1 MREPCQSPAMDPRE
15 NLLRA
20 TVYYG
25 ARDVRVED
33 VPDATL
39 REPTDA
45 LVRVTHAAICGSDL
59 WPYRGE
65 LLIYGEHGRMGHEFM
80 GVVEA
85 VGAEVRSV
93 KPGDRVI
100 APFAFSDGVCE
111 YCSAG
116 LHTSCVQGGYWG
128 SANDGGQGEA
138 VRAPLADGTLV
149 RLPDEVDLSDT
160 RLATALAT
168 LTDVCGTG
176 HHAAVSAGV
185 EPGATVVVVGDGAVG
200 LCGVLAASRLGADRI
215 IVMGR
220 HDTRLAVARR
230 FGATDEVRER
240 GADGVARVLEL
251 TKGGAGHVLECVGTA
266 QATETAIA
274 ACRPGGI
281 VGHVGVPAEQIGLMD
296 LYNKNIAFRG
306 GVAPVR
312 AYIPELLGD
321 VLAGRIDPS
330 PVLDLTVTL
339 EDVPEG
345 YAAMDQRRA
354 IKALVTVS

>member
-1 MREPCQSPAMDPRE
+1 M
-15 NLLRA
+15 RA
-20 TVYYG
+20 TVFHG
-25 ARDVRVED
+25 TRDVRVEE

-45 LVRVTHAAICGSDL
+45 LVRVTHACICGSDL

-65 LLIYGEHGRMGHEFM
+65 LLIYGPHGRMGHEFM

-85 VGAEVRSV
+85 VGSEVRTLR
-93 KPGDRVI
+93 PGDRVI

-111 YCSAG
+111 YCAAG

-128 SANDGGQGEA
+128 AANDGGQGEA

-149 RLPDEVDLSDT
+149 RLPDEADLTDA

-185 EPGATVVVVGDGAVG
+185 GPGSTAVVVGDGAVG
-200 LCGVLAASRLGADRI
+200 LCGVLAASRLGAERI

-220 HDTRLAVARR
+220 HDRRLDIARR

-240 GADGVARVLEL
+240 GEEGIARVREL
-251 TKGGAGHVLECVGTA
+251 TGGGAPHVLECVGTGL
-266 QATETAIA
+266 ATSTAIA
-274 ACRPGGI
+274 VCRPGGT
-281 VGHVGVPAEQIGLMD
+281 VGHIGVPAESVSLMD
-296 LYNKNIAFRG
+296 VYNRNIALRG

-312 AYIPELLGD
+312 AYIPELLED

-339 EDVPEG
+339 DEVPEG
-345 YAAMDQRRA
+345 YAAMDERRA
-354 IKALVTVS
+354 VKALVAVS

>member
-1 MREPCQSPAMDPRE
+1 V
-15 NLLRA
+15 RA

-25 ARDVRVED
+25 TRDVRVED

-85 VGAEVRSV
+85 VGNAVDSLN
-93 KPGDRVI
+93 PGDLVI

-111 YCSAG
+111 FCIGG

-128 SANDGGQGEA
+128 TTNDGGQGEA

-149 RLPDEVDLSDT
+149 KLPGAVDLSDT

-168 LTDVCGTG
+168 LTDVMGTG
-176 HHAAVSAGV
+176 HHAALSAGV
-185 EPGATVVVVGDGAVG
+185 RPGASVVVVGDGAVG
-200 LCGVLAASRLGADRI
+200 LCAVLAAKRLGAERI
-215 IVMGR
+215 IIMGR
-220 HDTRLAVARR
+220 HEDRLAIART

-240 GADGVARVLEL
+240 GPEGIARIREL
-251 TKGGAGHVLECVGTA
+251 TGGGTPHVLECVGTA
-266 QATETAIA
+266 QSTETAIA
-274 ACRPGGI
+274 ACRPGGT
-281 VGHVGVPAEQIGLMD
+281 VGHVGVPAEPVRLLD
-296 LYNKNIAFRG
+296 LHGRNVAMRG

-312 AYIPELLGD
+312 AYIPELLDD
-321 VLAGRIDPS
+321 VLQGRLDPS
-330 PVLDLTVTL
+330 PVLNLTVAL
-339 EDVPEG
+339 DDVPEG
-345 YAAMDQRRA
+345 YAAMDERRA
-354 IKALVTVS
+354 IKALVAVG

>member
-1 MREPCQSPAMDPRE
+1 M
-15 NLLRA
+15 RA
-20 TVYYG
+20 TVFHG
-25 ARDVRVED
+25 TRDVRVEE
-33 VPDATL
+33 VPDAAL

-45 LVRVTHAAICGSDL
+45 LVRVTHACICGSDL

-65 LLIYGEHGRMGHEFM
+65 MLVYGENGRMGHEFM

-85 VGAEVRSV
+85 VGAEVRTL

-111 YCSAG
+111 YCAAG

-128 SANDGGQGEA
+128 AANDGGQGEA

-149 RLPDEVDLSDT
+149 KLPDDVDLSDS

-185 EPGATVVVVGDGAVG
+185 RPGTTAVVVGDGAVG
-200 LCGVLAASRLGADRI
+200 LCGVLAASRLGAERI

-220 HDTRLAVARR
+220 HDARLELARR

-240 GADGVARVLEL
+240 GEAGVARVREL
-251 TKGGAGHVLECVGTA
+251 TGGAPHVLECVGTT
-266 QATETAIA
+266 QAFETAVA
-274 ACRPGGI
+274 VCRPGGT
-281 VGHVGVPAEQIGLMD
+281 VGHVGFPTESVSLMEA
-296 LYNKNIAFRG
+296 YNGNIAVRG

-312 AYIPELLGD
+312 AYIPELLQD
-321 VLAGRIDPS
+321 VLAGRFDPS

-339 EDVPEG
+339 DQVPQG
-345 YAAMDQRRA
+345 YAAMDERRA
-354 IKALVTVS
+354 IKALVAVS

>member
-1 MREPCQSPAMDPRE
+1 
-15 NLLRA
+15 LRA
-20 TVYYG
+20 TVYHG
-25 ARDVRVED
+25 TRDVRVED

-45 LVRVTHAAICGSDL
+45 LVRVTHACICGSDL

-65 LLIYGEHGRMGHEFM
+65 MLVYGENGRMGHELM

-85 VGAEVRSV
+85 VGAEVRTLR
-93 KPGDRVI
+93 PGDRVI

-128 SANDGGQGEA
+128 GENDGGQGEA

-149 RLPDEVDLSDT
+149 KLPGEVDLSDS

-168 LTDVCGTG
+168 LTDVVGTG
-176 HHAAVSAGV
+176 HHAALNAGV
-185 EPGATVVVVGDGAVG
+185 GPGATAVVVGDGAVG
-200 LCGVLAASRLGADRI
+200 LCGVLAASRLGAERI
-215 IVMGR
+215 VVMGR
-220 HDTRLAVARR
+220 HDERLEVARR

-240 GADGVARVLEL
+240 GEAGIARVREL
-251 TKGGAGHVLECVGTA
+251 TGGGAPHVLECVGTS
-266 QATETAIA
+266 QAIETAVA
-274 ACRPGGI
+274 VCRPGGT
-281 VGHVGVPAEQIGLMD
+281 VGHVGFPTEPVSLMEA
-296 LYNKNIAFRG
+296 YNGNIALRG

-312 AYIPELLGD
+312 AYIPELLED

-339 EDVPEG
+339 DEVPQG
-345 YAAMDQRRA
+345 YAAMDERRA
-354 IKALVTVS
+354 IKVLVTVSRP

>member
-1 MREPCQSPAMDPRE
+1 M
-15 NLLRA
+15 RA
-20 TVYYG
+20 TVFHG
-25 ARDVRVED
+25 ARDVRVEE

-39 REPTDA
+39 HAPTDA
-45 LVRVTHAAICGSDL
+45 LVRVTQACICGSDL

-65 LLIYGEHGRMGHEFM
+65 LLIYGENGRMGHEFM

-85 VGAEVRSV
+85 VGAEVRTL

-128 SANDGGQGEA
+128 AANDGGQGEA

-149 RLPDEVDLSDT
+149 KLPDEVDLSDT
-160 RLATALAT
+160 RLATAVAT

-176 HHAAVSAGV
+176 HHAAVSSGIG
-185 EPGATVVVVGDGAVG
+185 PGGTAVVVGDGAVG
-200 LCGVLAASRLGADRI
+200 LCGVLAASRLGAERI

-220 HDTRLAVARR
+220 HDDRLEVARR

-240 GADGVARVLEL
+240 GAEGIARVREL
-251 TKGGAGHVLECVGTA
+251 TGGGAPHVLECVGTA

-274 ACRPGGI
+274 VCRPGGT
-281 VGHVGVPAEQIGLMD
+281 VGHVGVPAEAVTLMD
-296 LYNKNIAFRG
+296 VYNRNITLRG

-312 AYIPELLGD
+312 AYIPELLED

-330 PVLDLTVTL
+330 PVLDMTVSL
-339 EDVPEG
+339 DQVPEG
-345 YAAMDQRRA
+345 YAAMDERRA
-354 IKALVTVS
+354 IKTLVTVS

>member
-1 MREPCQSPAMDPRE
+1 M
-15 NLLRA
+15 RA
-20 TVYYG
+20 TVFHG
-25 ARDVRVED
+25 AGDVRVEE

-45 LVRVTHAAICGSDL
+45 LVRVTHACICGSDL

-65 LLIYGEHGRMGHEFM
+65 LLIYGAHGRMGHEFM
-80 GVVEA
+80 GVVDA
-85 VGAEVRSV
+85 VGPEVRTLR
-93 KPGDRVI
+93 PGDRVI

-111 YCSAG
+111 FCSAG

-128 SANDGGQGEA
+128 AANDGGQGEA

-149 RLPDEVDLSDT
+149 KLPDEVDLTDT

-185 EPGATVVVVGDGAVG
+185 EPGSTAVVVGDGAVG
-200 LCGVLAASRLGADRI
+200 LCGVLAASRLGAERI

-220 HDTRLAVARR
+220 HDARLDVARR
-230 FGATDEVRER
+230 FGATDEVRQR
-240 GADGVARVLEL
+240 GEPGIARVREM
-251 TKGGAGHVLECVGTA
+251 TAGGAVHVLECVGTA
-266 QATETAIA
+266 QATETAVA
-274 ACRPGGI
+274 VCRPGGI
-281 VGHVGVPAEQIGLMD
+281 VGHVGVPAEAVSLMD
-296 LYNKNIAFRG
+296 VYNRNVTLRG

-312 AYIPELLGD
+312 AYIPGLLAD

-330 PVLDLTVTL
+330 PVLDLTVSL
-339 EDVPEG
+339 DEVPAG
-345 YAAMDQRRA
+345 YAAMDERRA
-354 IKALVTVS
+354 IKALVAVS